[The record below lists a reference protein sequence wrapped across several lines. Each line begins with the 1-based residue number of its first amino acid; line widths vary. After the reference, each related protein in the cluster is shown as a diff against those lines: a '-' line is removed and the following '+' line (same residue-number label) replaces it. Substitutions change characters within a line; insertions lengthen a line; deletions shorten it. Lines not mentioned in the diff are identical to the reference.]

1 MTPQTELHG
10 PQGRTPDR
18 RLPWLG
24 LGAIVLA
31 LFLLAAPLVVRQ
43 MIARTSSVT
52 HTTAA
57 GEAWPTVPATFAPV
71 TRGGVAQPLRTP
83 APLAPPEWRKLNHL
97 TTIEFTTSSIVMQ
110 ERTAD
115 YEAFLRSVPMV
126 GDTFLPTLGKDV
138 VTDRLIMKVVGKVQL
153 GVDLAQIANVQ
164 VTGSRISLTLPQ
176 PAVVAV
182 ELLPNQSQI
191 FDRQQ
196 IWFLS
201 QYAGLENAALEQA
214 RTQLRAE
221 VMANPDFIKL
231 AAEMARLQLT
241 EFLRKAGFTTVEIT
255 FK

>member
-1 MTPQTELHG
+1 MTPQTEIHE
-10 PQGRTPDR
+10 PQSRTPNR
-18 RLPWLG
+18 RLQWLG
-24 LGAIVLA
+24 LSAIVAA

-43 MIARTSSVT
+43 VIEHTSSLT
-52 HTTAA
+52 RPNAA
-57 GEAWPTVPATFAPV
+57 EPWPTVPATFVPV
-71 TRGGVAQPLRTP
+71 TLGVVAQPLRTA

-97 TTIEFTTSSIVMQ
+97 TTIEFTTASIVMQ

-115 YEAFLRSVPMV
+115 YEDFLRSVPMV

-153 GVDLAQIANVQ
+153 GVDLAQIADVQ
-164 VTGSRISLTLPQ
+164 VTGSRIRLRLPQ
-176 PAVVAV
+176 PTVVAV
-182 ELLPNQSQI
+182 ELLPEQSQI
-191 FDRQQ
+191 FTRQQ

-214 RTQLRAE
+214 RTQLRTE
-221 VMANPDFIKL
+221 VAANPDFINL

-255 FK
+255 FN

>member
-1 MTPQTELHG
+1 
-10 PQGRTPDR
+10 
-18 RLPWLG
+18 
-24 LGAIVLA
+24 
-31 LFLLAAPLVVRQ
+31 
-43 MIARTSSVT
+43 
-52 HTTAA
+52 
-57 GEAWPTVPATFAPV
+57 
-71 TRGGVAQPLRTP
+71 
-83 APLAPPEWRKLNHL
+83 
-97 TTIEFTTSSIVMQ
+97 MQ

-214 RTQLRAE
+214 RTQLHAE